1 MALSGAYPLGLTLE
15 RSRLG
20 IAMIA
25 GLVLNPIAQDIWGSD
40 YEDQAGVSVSFNY
53 DGGILVVNTP
63 GTPRSES
70 TRTT

>member
-25 GLVLNPIAQDIWGSD
+25 GLVRNRATRLLKTFGDP
-40 YEDQAGVSVSFNY
+40 
-53 DGGILVVNTP
+53 TTKTRP
-63 GTPRSES
+63 G
-70 TRTT
+70 